1 MTDIIFPDWSD
12 KSKRS
17 YTKTTLGEPYE
28 RGQEPTV
35 ILSPLDVLAI
45 QVWAEAMGGQD
56 AGTVGIPHYHD
67 DKDPA

>member
-1 MTDIIFPDWSD
+1 MTDVLYPTDFAGRSR
-12 KSKRS
+12 SRS

-45 QVWAEAMGGQD
+45 QAMAEALNGED
-56 AGTVGIPHYHD
+56 AEYVAPEA
-67 DKDPA
+67 DPA

>member
-1 MTDIIFPDWSD
+1 MTDVLYPDWSN
-12 KSKRS
+12 KSARS

-45 QVWAEAMGGQD
+45 QVMAEALNGQD
-56 AGTVGIPHYHD
+56 AEYVAPEA
-67 DKDPA
+67 DPA